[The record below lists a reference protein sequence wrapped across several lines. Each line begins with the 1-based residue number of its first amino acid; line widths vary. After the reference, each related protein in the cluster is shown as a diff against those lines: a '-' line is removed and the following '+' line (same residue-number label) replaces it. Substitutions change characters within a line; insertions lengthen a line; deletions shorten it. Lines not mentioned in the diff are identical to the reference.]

1 MSARGGQEPPR
12 RSDRAEP
19 APDRADERAPRTG
32 TGAGAPARNGRS
44 RTVLWIAAGILAAF
58 LAGFV
63 WQYMEAREARDA
75 RDLAERELVYQRL
88 GNVLGSAVVQAG
100 QGNHEP
106 ARQLASRFYSELDEH
121 LRAAPDAPGAVE
133 PGTLEQVLRGRDD
146 MITALSRGNPDSEDL
161 LAGTFVRF
169 HRAAGFVDPG
179 PELPGA
185 ADPEP
190 PGGAGAPGED
200 EDGVP

>member
-1 MSARGGQEPPR
+1 MNARGGQEPPHR
-12 RSDRAEP
+12 PDPSEP
-19 APDRADERAPRTG
+19 AADH
-32 TGAGAPARNGRS
+32 TGAGARRTGAGTDAPARNGRS

-63 WQYMEAREARDA
+63 WQYMEAREARGA
-75 RDLAERELVYQRL
+75 RDLAEQELVYQRL
-88 GNVLGSAVVQAG
+88 GNVLGAAVVQAG

-121 LRAAPDAPGAVE
+121 LRAAPDAPGAVDA
-133 PGTLEQVLRGRDD
+133 GTLAQVLRGRDD

-185 ADPEP
+185 AEPEP
-190 PGGAGAPGED
+190 SAGEEAPGED
-200 EDGVP
+200 EGGNP